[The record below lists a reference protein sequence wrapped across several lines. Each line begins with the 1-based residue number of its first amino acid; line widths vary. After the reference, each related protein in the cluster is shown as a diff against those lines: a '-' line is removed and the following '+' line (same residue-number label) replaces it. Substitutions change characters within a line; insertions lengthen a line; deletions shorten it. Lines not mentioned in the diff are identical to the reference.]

1 MKNLPL
7 AITLSQLA
15 IENSGQS
22 TGPISLIQKIERLL
36 KSRPDILGHF
46 SGKKL
51 ACQRMLGK
59 DMALRDIHFD
69 FEKQSIHL
77 QLIRFR
83 PRAVWQVQGI
93 RFL

>member
-1 MKNLPL
+1 MKTLPL
-7 AITLSQLA
+7 AIELSQLA
-15 IENSGQS
+15 IENSERP
-22 TGPISLIQKIERLL
+22 TGPISLLRKIERLL

-51 ACQRMLGK
+51 TGQRMLGK
-59 DMALRDIHFD
+59 DLTLRDIHFD

-83 PRAVWQVQGI
+83 PRAVWQVQ
-93 RFL
+93 RFRFI